1 MSNKNIQNLYQHPYH
16 LVDPSPWPFFAS
28 FGCLFF
34 TFGTAMWF
42 HGYTGSTFLV
52 FTGLFCIIFVFYT
65 SQNDF
70 VRYRREWI
78 SWIGAQNKI
87 KSTIV

>member
-1 MSNKNIQNLYQHPYH
+1 MVCIFHASPETRAHGFESDLYRTWP
-16 LVDPSPWPFFAS
+16 DP
-28 FGCLFF
+28 
-34 TFGTAMWF
+34 
-42 HGYTGSTFLV
+42 V
-52 FTGLFCIIFVFYT
+52 FTLSLLGQCEKFFRDETHVFIFVFYT